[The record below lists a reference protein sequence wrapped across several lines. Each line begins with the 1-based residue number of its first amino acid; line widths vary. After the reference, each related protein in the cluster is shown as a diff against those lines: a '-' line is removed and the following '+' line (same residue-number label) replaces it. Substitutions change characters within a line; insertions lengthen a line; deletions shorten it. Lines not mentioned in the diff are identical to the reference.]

1 MGATDKRQ
9 AFGDVG
15 SDGKDGNNIP
25 AFSQMWRQQVTEMK
39 FRFCL
44 TNKRSDGRCRC
55 ERFDGPL
62 SLLFQ
67 PIRPMKKFEL
77 TSDMLTMSGTF
88 YPKGYA
94 FIMFPNAPQAERAAL
109 EIGNTSPPGDTT
121 MFLNAATVLKEV
133 GKVEGDS
140 DVVLPS
146 VGTEG
151 ATVRK
156 YVDLARKGHC
166 ALMIKVSS
174 DEEAEQVMQSA
185 RSASFSYGQRYHLL
199 AMEDLE

>member
-1 MGATDKRQ
+1 
-9 AFGDVG
+9 
-15 SDGKDGNNIP
+15 
-25 AFSQMWRQQVTEMK
+25 
-39 FRFCL
+39 
-44 TNKRSDGRCRC
+44 
-55 ERFDGPL
+55 
-62 SLLFQ
+62 
-67 PIRPMKKFEL
+67 MKKFEL
-77 TSDMLTMSGTF
+77 SSDMLTMGGTF

-94 FIMFPNAPQAERAAL
+94 FIMFPNAMQAEQAAT
-109 EIGNTSPPGDTT
+109 EIGNTAALSESV
-121 MFLNAATVLKEV
+121 MFLNAATVLRDI

-156 YVDLARKGHC
+156 YVDLAGKGHC
-166 ALMIKVSS
+166 ALMVKVES
-174 DEEAEQVMQSA
+174 DEEAERVMQSA

>member
-1 MGATDKRQ
+1 MNGE
-9 AFGDVG
+9 V
-15 SDGKDGNNIP
+15 I
-25 AFSQMWRQQVTEMK
+25 
-39 FRFCL
+39 
-44 TNKRSDGRCRC
+44 
-55 ERFDGPL
+55 
-62 SLLFQ
+62 
-67 PIRPMKKFEL
+67 PMKKFEL
-77 TSDMLTMSGTF
+77 SDDMLTMGGTF

-94 FIMFPNAPQAERAAL
+94 FIMFPNAAQAESAAF
-109 EIGNTSPPGDTT
+109 EIASTSTLGDST
-121 MFLNAATVLKEV
+121 MFLNAATVLKDI

-166 ALMIKVSS
+166 ALMVKVDS
-174 DEEAEQVMQSA
+174 DEDAKRVMQSA
-185 RSASFSYGQRYHLL
+185 RQASFSYGQRYHLL